1 MFQPC
6 LVKVLEMLKLP
17 GCELP
22 SIYRDCLEYVHV
34 RKTPHTHQTH
44 STLQLG
50 YPIPSII
57 MFPRKMAITSV
68 FSTAMLDPSD
78 LQSLPRYASDK
89 LRADRDFILKAGSR
103 SGPRSDLGQN
113 VLTGQNV
120 RPRTCQ
126 TFVDFVTEWNSW
138 GLTGSLTHIH
148 TVWIRSKWKKQPA
161 VCGMHNDWVRK
172 TQTTSTNHDSAINYS
187 RYIWW
192 LKLPLNDDQFPIKR
206 VINGLV

>member
-6 LVKVLEMLKLP
+6 LVKVLEMLGGKLP

-57 MFPRKMAITSV
+57 MFPRKTAITSV

-78 LQSLPRYASDK
+78 LQSLPRYASDE
-89 LRADRDFILKAGSR
+89 LRADRDFILKAGSI
-103 SGPRSDLGQN
+103 GPVQDPIWVKMCL
-113 VLTGQNV
+113 GQNV

-148 TVWIRSKWKKQPA
+148 TV
-161 VCGMHNDWVRK
+161 
-172 TQTTSTNHDSAINYS
+172 
-187 RYIWW
+187 
-192 LKLPLNDDQFPIKR
+192 
-206 VINGLV
+206 

>member
-6 LVKVLEMLKLP
+6 LIKVLEMLGGKLP

-22 SIYRDCLEYVHV
+22 SVYRDCLEYVHV

-50 YPIPSII
+50 YPMLPYSIII

-78 LQSLPRYASDK
+78 LQSLPRYASDE

-103 SGPRSDLGQN
+103 SGPRSDPGQN
-113 VLTGQNV
+113 V
-120 RPRTCQ
+120 
-126 TFVDFVTEWNSW
+126 S
-138 GLTGSLTHIH
+138 GS
-148 TVWIRSKWKKQPA
+148 K
-161 VCGMHNDWVRK
+161 CK
-172 TQTTSTNHDSAINYS
+172 TQDLSDFRRFRHRMEFLGSNRQFDSYP
-187 RYIWW
+187 YG
-192 LKLPLNDDQFPIKR
+192 LKT
-206 VINGLV
+206 V